1 MSTYA
6 RLRDLPLVVEGYER
20 ETLSRDVSAGWV
32 RKTTLVRL
40 RGGAQVGVGED
51 VTYQAEAH
59 EAFWSAPLELRGE
72 TTLEGFSHRLD
83 ACELFPAEV
92 GDSKAPL
99 FRRWALES
107 AALDLALR
115 QAGTSLAAKLGR
127 RAQPLRFAV
136 SLGLGSPPEFSR
148 LERLWERA
156 PGVELKLDADPSW
169 DDALLARLA
178 ASGKVAV
185 VDFKGQY
192 KGEFRGPAPD
202 AELYRRVAE
211 ALPEAWLEDPGWT
224 PATREALAPHMERV
238 TYDAPMCSLSDLVQ
252 RWPRPRALNV
262 KPSRYGSLQELCRVY
277 DYCAAQGIAVYGG
290 GQFELGEGRRQAQL
304 LASLFHPS
312 GPNDL
317 APSAFNEAELP
328 ADLPGSPLPIED
340 RAGF

>member
-1 MSTYA
+1 MNTYA
-6 RLRDLPLVVEGYER
+6 RLRDLPLVVSGYEC
-20 ETLSRDVSAGWV
+20 ETLARDVSAGWV

-40 RGGAQVGVGED
+40 EGTGQVGVGED

-59 EAFWSAPLELRGE
+59 EPFWSAPLDLAGQ

-83 ACELFPAEV
+83 ACQLYPAEI
-92 GDSKAPL
+92 GDSKTPL

-115 QAGTSLAAKLGR
+115 QAGTSLAARLGKP
-127 RAQPLRFAV
+127 ALPLRFAV
-136 SLGLGSPPEFSR
+136 SLGLGTPPDFSR

-156 PGVELKLDADPSW
+156 PGIELKLDADPSW

-178 ASGKVAV
+178 ASGKVVV
-185 VDFKGQY
+185 VDLKGQY
-192 KGEFRGPAPD
+192 KGAFRGPAPD
-202 AELYRRVAE
+202 ADLYRRVAE

-224 PATREALAPHMERV
+224 PATREALADHLDRV
-238 TYDAPMCSLSDLVQ
+238 TYDAPMCSLSDLAQ
-252 RWPRPRALNV
+252 LWPQPRAINV

-277 DYCAAQGIAVYGG
+277 DYCAAKGILVYGG

-304 LASLFHPS
+304 LASLFHAS

-317 APSAFNEAELP
+317 APTAFNEAELP
-328 ADLPGSPLPIED
+328 ADLPGSPLTIED